1 MFDFFTHWFA
11 KTYNKGEAAIKSHY
25 KNGHFSLD
33 LTFIVIVLV
42 IVIIVYLFRKY
53 KQYLDKKYNK
63 KYQNIPLNQLEL
75 QPMHNPSVKPYVPNH
90 IV

>member
-11 KTYNKGEAAIKSHY
+11 KTYNKGDKAIKSHF

-33 LTFIVIVLV
+33 LTFIVIIL
-42 IVIIVYLFRKY
+42 IIIICVYLFRKY
-53 KQYLDKKYNK
+53 KSYLDKKYNK
-63 KYQNIPLNQLEL
+63 KYLNIPPKHIEL
-75 QPMHNPSVKPYVPNH
+75 QPIHNNQVYPNH